1 MNLRTPGLK
10 ESIRLGSTAILMQ
23 IGDLW
28 KGGDEILKLF
38 LKQECANFFKAAGY
52 GAN

>member
-1 MNLRTPGLK
+1 LRTPGLK

-38 LKQECANFFKAAGY
+38 LKHFLTDLNHGGFPLAV
-52 GAN
+52 